1 MRVGKLGK
9 GASWI
14 VDTTKGAVE
23 KTGEGLKGA
32 YEKTGEGLRTVGAQA
47 GELTSKATSGIS
59 DATSNIGATFG
70 GASADA
76 EEQTGAQAQGQALYS
91 QPIHGL
97 PTPQPVGRAGSKRG
111 AESREELEE
120 EDPDYEHRRETL
132 YTKGQGQP
140 YLGNYMDAYIG
151 RTMLA
156 VTDNKWLN
164 WLKPYNK
171 A

>member
-32 YEKTGEGLRTVGAQA
+32 YEKTGDGLRSVGAQA
-47 GELTSKATSGIS
+47 SELTSKATSGIS

-76 EEQTGAQAQGQALYS
+76 EEQTGVQGQALYS
-91 QPIHGL
+91 QGTHGL

-111 AESREELEE
+111 GESGEEVEE
-120 EDPDYEHRRETL
+120 EDPDFAQRKETL
-132 YTKGQGQP
+132 YTKDQGQP

-156 VTDNKWLN
+156 VIDNK
-164 WLKPYNK
+164 
-171 A
+171 

>member
-1 MRVGKLGK
+1 MKIDALCVGTLGK

-47 GELTSKATSGIS
+47 SELTTKATSGIT
-59 DATSNIGATFG
+59 DATSNIGATLG

-76 EEQTGAQAQGQALYS
+76 DAEGEGQTGGQGQAMYSYS
-91 QPIHGL
+91 QGAHGL
-97 PTPQPVGRAGSKRG
+97 PAPTPVARAGSKRG
-111 AESREELEE
+111 GGSGEEE
-120 EDPDYEHRRETL
+120 EDPDYEHRKETL
-132 YTKGQGQP
+132 YTRGEGEP
-140 YLGNYMDAYIG
+140 YLGNYMDAFIG

-156 VTDNKWLN
+156 VTDNKWL
-164 WLKPYNK
+164 K
-171 A
+171 